1 MSVRGIEHI
10 GITVPDLEEATLFLV
25 AALRAVPLYD
35 MHGAS
40 SDVVD
45 EEADRRSQRQLGT
58 RPGARWLRSR
68 MLRLGEGPSIELFE
82 YADEAQRPS
91 VTASDLGIQHFAVY
105 VDDIDAARDRIVA
118 AGGIAYEGPS
128 ILGGA
133 EGAGAAGGGSNK
145 WLYTVAPWGSII
157 ELVSRPSPEQ
167 YEETTPLRRWR
178 PPHAPEKPDADSAGK
193 ERA

>member
-10 GITVPDLEEATLFLV
+10 GITVPDIEEASAFLV
-25 AALRAVPLYD
+25 AALGAEPLYD

-40 SDVVD
+40 ADAID
-45 EEADRRSQRQLGT
+45 EEAERRSRAQLGT
-58 RPGARWLRSR
+58 RPGARWVSSR
-68 MLRLGEGPSIELFE
+68 MLRIGEGPSIELFE
-82 YADEAQRPS
+82 YADPDQVPA

-118 AGGIAYEGPS
+118 AGGTANEGPS

-133 EGAGAAGGGSNK
+133 EGGENNK

-167 YEETTPLRRWR
+167 YEETTRLRRWR
-178 PPHAPEKPDADSAGK
+178 PPRATEQPAADSAGK
-193 ERA
+193 EQA